1 MKSALTGI
9 LCFEK
14 FYSREGI
21 NVHSHRQRIFNICFV
36 AVLGIFRE
44 FIIKYISDIY
54 SIYTKC

>member
-21 NVHSHRQRIFNICFV
+21 MYIHADSAYLKYVLLLY
-36 AVLGIFRE
+36 LGIFRE
-44 FIIKYISDIY
+44 SIIKYISNIY